1 MGDRVSVGESH
12 LKKSKLVLYVVLE
25 MSMFYHMAK
34 KPRPAPYYA
43 HVSMDPLLTLGEKSS
58 ILAFTN

>member
-1 MGDRVSVGESH
+1 MIEGRVSVGGSH
-12 LKKSKLVLYVVLE
+12 LKKSKLVLYLVLE

-43 HVSMDPLLTLGEKSS
+43 HVSMDPLLTPIG
-58 ILAFTN
+58 